1 VRVAVLGAG
10 VTGLVAA
17 LRLAEAGHA
26 VDVYERW
33 PGLGGM
39 AATFEVD
46 PGVRLERY
54 YHHWFASDRHI
65 VALMDEL
72 GLGDQVGWH
81 ASSTAIFAQG
91 RVWPFTTPADV
102 LRYAPMPLASR
113 VRMGVAAV
121 LIQRLVRDGSPLER
135 RTARTWIVRTMGRPA
150 WDHVWG
156 PLMRGKYRDEA
167 DRVAAVWLW
176 GKLALRRSLRPEELD
191 EERLGYPEGSFEV
204 LFSALSDRI
213 RSLGG
218 RIHLD
223 RPAAALGLADPG
235 DPSGRLALVPGAAGS
250 FRAGRDPR
258 AFAPDGPPEEFDR
271 VVATVPGGVLLDLLT
286 PELAEAVGTA
296 WTDRVRDLR
305 YVAALTLL
313 LEVDADVDLGE
324 HYWVNVVDE
333 DVPFVA
339 VVDHS
344 RLVGTEAYGG
354 RRFVYVANY
363 LPAGHDLMQ
372 LDADELLA
380 AYLPGLRRIS
390 PGLRPEQVRRSWVFR
405 EPDGQPV
412 VGLRHRDALPSML
425 TDVPGLVLA
434 TTAQIYPQDR
444 GTNYA
449 VLLGERAADAVLRG
463 VDAVAAVRD
472 TDVLAMD
479 A

>member
-1 VRVAVLGAG
+1 MRVAVLGAG

-17 LRLAEAGHA
+17 LRLAEAGHE

-39 AATFEVD
+39 AATFEVA
-46 PGVRLERY
+46 PGVRLEHY
-54 YHHWFASDRHI
+54 YHHWFASDRHV
-65 VALMDEL
+65 VALMEEL
-72 GLGDQVGWH
+72 GLGDRVGWH
-81 ASSTAIFAQG
+81 ASSTAIFAQD
-91 RVWPFTTPADV
+91 RVWPFTSPADV
-102 LRYAPMPLASR
+102 LRYAPMPLLSR
-113 VRMGVAAV
+113 LRMGVAAV
-121 LIQRLVRDGSPLER
+121 LIQRLVRDATPLER

-204 LFSALSDRI
+204 LFDALAARI
-213 RSLGG
+213 RALGG
-218 RIHLD
+218 TIHVD
-223 RPAAALGLADPG
+223 RPAARLALADPG
-235 DPSGRLALVPGAAGS
+235 NPAGRIALQAGAPGS
-250 FRAGRDPR
+250 FRSGRDPR
-258 AFAPDGPPEEFDR
+258 AFAAGGPPEEYDR
-271 VVATVPGGVLLDLLT
+271 VVATVPGGVLLDLLDPALT
-286 PELAEAVGTA
+286 AAVGDG
-296 WTDRVRDLR
+296 WTGRVRGLR

-313 LEVDADVDLGE
+313 LEVDEDFGE

-339 VVDHS
+339 VVDHT
-344 RLVGTEAYGG
+344 RLVGAEAYGG

-363 LPAGHDLMQ
+363 LPDGHPLLQ
-372 LDADELLA
+372 LDADALLQ

-390 PGLRPEQVRRSWVFR
+390 PGFRAEAVRRSWVFR

-412 VGLRHRDALPSML
+412 VGLRHREALPTML

-449 VLLGERAADAVLRG
+449 VQLGDRAADAVLRG
-463 VDAVAAVRD
+463 VDAVA
-472 TDVLAMD
+472 DVQGLDALTMD
-479 A
+479 G